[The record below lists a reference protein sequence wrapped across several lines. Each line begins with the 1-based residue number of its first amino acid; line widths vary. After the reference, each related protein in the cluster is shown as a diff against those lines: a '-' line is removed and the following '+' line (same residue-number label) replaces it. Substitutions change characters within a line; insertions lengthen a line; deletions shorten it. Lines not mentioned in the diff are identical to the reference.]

1 MLRTALPYRVRYQEW
16 QAILAARP
24 EAERVVDDL
33 WLKHNDWKTVAVR
46 LREDATL
53 SDPLRRAALSAAP
66 RRATG
71 HP

>member
-1 MLRTALPYRVRYQEW
+1 MPYRVRYQEW

-24 EAERVVDDL
+24 EAERVADDL

-46 LREDATL
+46 LREDAAL
-53 SDPLRRAALSAAP
+53 SDPVRRAALNVVLG
-66 RRATG
+66 RATE